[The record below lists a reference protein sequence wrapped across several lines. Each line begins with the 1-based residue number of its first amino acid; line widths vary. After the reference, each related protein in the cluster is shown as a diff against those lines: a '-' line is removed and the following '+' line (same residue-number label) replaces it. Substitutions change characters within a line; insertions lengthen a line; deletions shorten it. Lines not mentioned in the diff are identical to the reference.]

1 MQSESY
7 GSGRESVGER
17 SKGEMMHSFRSN
29 MCVIFLNAKIDGLTR
44 TVRNVLLLQPATWDM
59 KSDVFYERF
68 DRTTS
73 KNGVRV
79 I

>member
-1 MQSESY
+1 MQSLSY

-17 SKGEMMHSFRSN
+17 SKGEMMYSFRSN
-29 MCVIFLNAKIDGLTR
+29 ICMIFLNAKIDGLTR
-44 TVRNVLLLQPATWDM
+44 TVRNVLLLQPATGDM
-59 KSDVFYERF
+59 KSDVYERF

-73 KNGVRV
+73 KNGMRV